1 MRRRLF
7 AALRLSTPILALLA
21 AFAAAGWG
29 VGSASAQQKITLRM
43 TTIVPEGT
51 YLYTAFSK
59 RFADNVARLTAG
71 RVEVT
76 PYPPSV
82 LAPPFEVYKAVEDG
96 RADMGHAPPA
106 LIYQRDPTMALFSSF
121 PGGLGIEATMHWL
134 YQGGGL
140 KLLEGH
146 HREKLGLHPLVAG
159 IATTEIF
166 AHAHK
171 PLRTAED
178 LKGLKFRTLGMWAE
192 LLRGFGAE
200 PVATPTSEVS
210 TALERKLIDATKMAG
225 PADNLQMGLNKL
237 AKYIMVPGA
246 HLPGGYFTVFLK
258 VDAWDRLPADARAQI
273 ETAARLTSFDSYL
286 EKGKLDIDAMAE
298 MRKGPNEV
306 VQLDPRFI
314 QQIKDAGRAW
324 ARAKAAEE
332 KAKGNPWTER
342 VAEQVFQFQDKWDAN
357 KDYRM

>member
-1 MRRRLF
+1 MNRRL
-7 AALRLSTPILALLA
+7 PALLA
-21 AFAAAGWG
+21 CLIAVALAAPA
-29 VGSASAQQKITLRM
+29 VAQDKIRLRM

-51 YLYTAFSK
+51 YLFTAFSK
-59 RFADNVARLTAG
+59 RFVENVQRQTAG

-76 PYPPSV
+76 AYPPGV

-106 LIYQRDPTMALFSSF
+106 LIYQRDPTMALFTSF

-134 YQGGGL
+134 YQGDGL
-140 KLLEGH
+140 KLLAAH
-146 HREKLGLHPLVAG
+146 HRERLGLHPLVAG

-178 LKGLKFRTLGMWAE
+178 LKGLKFRTLGMWAD

-200 PVATPTSEVS
+200 PLATPTAEVA
-210 TALERKLIDATKMAG
+210 TALERKVIDAAKMAG
-225 PADNLQMGLNKL
+225 PADNLQMGLHKL
-237 AKYIMVPGA
+237 AKYVMVPGA

-258 VDAWDRLPADARAQI
+258 AEAWDRLPAEIRQQI
-273 ETAARLTSFDSYL
+273 ETAARITSFDSYL
-286 EKGKLDIDAMAE
+286 EKGKLDVDAMAE
-298 MRKGPNEV
+298 MRRGPNEIIA
-306 VQLDPRFI
+306 LDPRFI
-314 QQIKDAGRAW
+314 QQIKEAGRAW

-342 VAEQVFQFQDKWDAN
+342 VAESVFAFQDKWEAN
-357 KDYRM
+357 RDYRM

>member
-1 MRRRLF
+1 MRRRPT
-7 AALRLSTPILALLA
+7 AALGSLTLLLALLA
-21 AFAAAGWG
+21 GFGAGLAAPPAW
-29 VGSASAQQKITLRM
+29 AQQKITLRM

-59 RFADNVARLTAG
+59 RFADNVTKLTGG

-76 PYPPSV
+76 PYPPGV

-134 YQGGGL
+134 YQGDGL

-159 IATTEIF
+159 VATTEIF

-178 LKGLKFRTLGMWAE
+178 LKGVKFRTLGMWAE

-258 VDAWDRLPADARAQI
+258 PAAWDKIPAETRAQI

-306 VQLDPRFI
+306 VQLDPKFI

-324 ARAKAAEE
+324 AKAKAAEE

-342 VAEQVFQFQDKWDAN
+342 VADSVFQFQDKWDAN

>member
-1 MRRRLF
+1 MIRRALSPALGLLLSLAI
-7 AALRLSTPILALLA
+7 AAPVQAQAQDKLR
-21 AFAAAGWG
+21 
-29 VGSASAQQKITLRM
+29 LRM

-51 YLYTAFSK
+51 YLFTAFSK
-59 RFADNVARLTAG
+59 RFVDNVARQTGG
-71 RVEVT
+71 RVEIT
-76 PYPPSV
+76 AYPPGV

-106 LIYQRDPTMALFSSF
+106 LIYQRDPTMALFTSF

-134 YQGGGL
+134 YQGDGL
-140 KLLEGH
+140 KLLQAH
-146 HREKLGLHPLVAG
+146 HRERMGLYPIVAG

-200 PVATPTSEVS
+200 PLATPTSEVA
-210 TALERKLIDATKMAG
+210 TALERKVIDATKMAG

-237 AKYIMVPGA
+237 AKYVMVPGA
-246 HLPGGYFTVFLK
+246 HLPGGYFTAFLK
-258 VDAWDRLPADARAQI
+258 ADAWDRLPAETRQQI
-273 ETAARLTSFDSYL
+273 ETAARITSFDSYL
-286 EKGKLDIDAMAE
+286 EKGRLDIDAMAE
-298 MRKGPNEV
+298 MRKGPNEI
-306 VQLDPRFI
+306 VQLDPKFV

-342 VAEQVFQFQDKWDAN
+342 VADSVFAFQDKWEAN
-357 KDYRM
+357 RDYRM

>member
-1 MRRRLF
+1 MNRRLPALF
-7 AALRLSTPILALLA
+7 ACLIALALA
-21 AFAAAGWG
+21 APA
-29 VGSASAQQKITLRM
+29 VAQDKIRLRM

-51 YLYTAFSK
+51 YLFTAFSK
-59 RFADNVARLTAG
+59 RFVENVQRQTAG
-71 RVEVT
+71 RIEIT
-76 PYPPSV
+76 AYPPGV

-106 LIYQRDPTMALFSSF
+106 LIYQRDPTMALFTSF

-134 YQGGGL
+134 YQGDGL
-140 KLLEGH
+140 KLLAAH
-146 HREKLGLHPLVAG
+146 HRERLGLHPLVAG

-178 LKGLKFRTLGMWAE
+178 LKGLKFRTLGMWAD

-200 PVATPTSEVS
+200 PLATPTSEVA
-210 TALERKLIDATKMAG
+210 TALERKVIDAAKMAG
-225 PADNLQMGLNKL
+225 PADNLQMGLHKL
-237 AKYIMVPGA
+237 AKYVMVPGA

-258 VDAWDRLPADARAQI
+258 AEAWDRLPAEIRQQI

-286 EKGKLDIDAMAE
+286 EKGKLDVDAMAE
-298 MRKGPNEV
+298 MRRGPNEIV
-306 VQLDPRFI
+306 ALDPRFI
-314 QQIKDAGRAW
+314 QQIKEAGRAW

-342 VAEQVFQFQDKWDAN
+342 VAESVFAFQDKWEAN
-357 KDYRM
+357 RDYRM

>member
-1 MRRRLF
+1 MNRRL
-7 AALRLSTPILALLA
+7 PALLA
-21 AFAAAGWG
+21 CLIAVALAAPA
-29 VGSASAQQKITLRM
+29 VAQDKIRLRM

-51 YLYTAFSK
+51 YLFTAFSK
-59 RFADNVARLTAG
+59 RFVENVQRQTAG

-76 PYPPSV
+76 AYPPGV

-106 LIYQRDPTMALFSSF
+106 LIYQRDPTMALFTSF

-134 YQGGGL
+134 YQGDGL
-140 KLLEGH
+140 KLLAAH
-146 HREKLGLHPLVAG
+146 HRERLGLHPLVAG

-178 LKGLKFRTLGMWAE
+178 LKGLKFRTLGMWAD

-200 PVATPTSEVS
+200 PLATPTAEVA
-210 TALERKLIDATKMAG
+210 TALERKVIDAAKMAG
-225 PADNLQMGLNKL
+225 PADNLQMGLHKL
-237 AKYIMVPGA
+237 AKYVMVPGA

-258 VDAWDRLPADARAQI
+258 AEAWDRLPAEIRQQI

-286 EKGKLDIDAMAE
+286 EKGKLDVDAMAE
-298 MRKGPNEV
+298 MRRGPNEIV
-306 VQLDPRFI
+306 ALDPRFI
-314 QQIKDAGRAW
+314 QQIKEAGRAW

-342 VAEQVFQFQDKWDAN
+342 VAESVFAFQDKWEAN
-357 KDYRM
+357 RDYRM